1 MTSGNPISIREFIL
15 EPKLAY
21 LDLRLLAGEN
31 GLDSQMISN
40 PRIQKP
46 GLALAGFLPY
56 VKPGRIQILGESE
69 YAFLQTLEPSEAIR
83 RMSAVVQENIPAV
96 LSTKGHTPPLEVLA
110 LCDEIGVPCIRTLQQ
125 TSDTIEG
132 ASAFL
137 EDALADRTQLHGVLV
152 DVFSHGTLI
161 VGEPGIGKS
170 ECALELIYRG
180 HRLVADDVVVVHR
193 THNHGLRGGPHALLP
208 NFLELRGVGI
218 IDVQKHFGMT
228 ASSPSVEVSL
238 VIELVKLTPE
248 HCEQEKLWHQRV
260 RENPEA
266 WSSQTTILGIEVPK
280 FVMAVAPGRDFALM
294 VETAVKKCLLAQRGV
309 DDEGVFLDAIDRIA
323 AGEGDKGT

>member
-180 HRLVADDVVVVHR
+180 HRL
-193 THNHGLRGGPHALLP
+193 
-208 NFLELRGVGI
+208 
-218 IDVQKHFGMT
+218 
-228 ASSPSVEVSL
+228 
-238 VIELVKLTPE
+238 
-248 HCEQEKLWHQRV
+248 
-260 RENPEA
+260 
-266 WSSQTTILGIEVPK
+266 
-280 FVMAVAPGRDFALM
+280 
-294 VETAVKKCLLAQRGV
+294 
-309 DDEGVFLDAIDRIA
+309 
-323 AGEGDKGT
+323 